1 VAPSPPDLLVLHA
14 VRLLGYADTERVAS
28 RFRLDRAQVE
38 EHLEDARA
46 SGWVDRS
53 SFSGRSGWFLTPRG
67 KLEDEHRLAAELDST
82 GRRDDLRRAYDDF
95 LVLNGRLLQ
104 AVTDWQTRPVP
115 GDPLAANDH
124 QDLRWDRRTLATL
137 TEICVGLGP
146 LATTLAGVLTRFGG
160 YDARFALALEEAQHG
175 DHRWVDSIEL
185 DSCHTVWF
193 QLHEDLLATLG
204 VQRGAGPA

>member
-1 VAPSPPDLLVLHA
+1 MVPSAPDLLVMHA
-14 VRLLGYADTERVAS
+14 VRLLGYADTDRIAG
-28 RFRLDRAQVE
+28 RFFLDRAEVE

-53 SFSGRSGWFLTPRG
+53 SFGGGSGWFLTPRG
-67 KLEDEHRLAAELDST
+67 KVENERRLAAELDVT
-82 GRRDDLRRAYDDF
+82 GRRAEVRRAYDAF
-95 LVLNGRLLQ
+95 LVLNGRLLR
-104 AVTDWQTRPVP
+104 AVTDWQTRPVV

-137 TEICVGLGP
+137 SELDVGLGP
-146 LATTLAGVLTRFGG
+146 LATSLAGVLTRFDG

-204 VQRGAGPA
+204 VQRGAEPA

>member
-1 VAPSPPDLLVLHA
+1 MVPSAPDLLVMHA
-14 VRLLGYADTERVAS
+14 VRLLGYADTDRIAA
-28 RFRLDRAQVE
+28 RFRLDRAAGE
-38 EHLEDARA
+38 EHHDDPPAR
-46 SGWVDRS
+46 GLVVRS
-53 SFSGRSGWFLTPRG
+53 SFGGRSGWFLTPRG
-67 KLEDEHRLAAELDST
+67 KAENELRLAVELDGT
-82 GRRDDLRRAYDDF
+82 GRRDDVRRAYEDF

-104 AVTDWQTRPVP
+104 AVTDWQTRPVA

-137 TEICVGLGP
+137 NEVGVGLGP
-146 LATTLAGVLTRFGG
+146 VATSLAGVLTRLDG
-160 YDARFALALEEAQHG
+160 YDARFALALGEAQHG

-204 VQRGAGPA
+204 VQRGAEPG

>member
-1 VAPSPPDLLVLHA
+1 MVPSPPDLLVLHA
-14 VRLLGYADTERVAS
+14 VRLLGFADTDRVAAH
-28 RFRLDRAQVE
+28 FRLDHAVVE

-46 SGWVDRS
+46 RGWVDRS
-53 SFSGRSGWFLTPRG
+53 SFGGRSGWFLTARG
-67 KLEDEHRLAAELDST
+67 KVEDERRLAAELDGT
-82 GRRDDLRRAYDDF
+82 GRRDELVGAYDDF
-95 LVLNGRLLQ
+95 LELNGRLLQ
-104 AVTDWQTRPVP
+104 AVTDWQTRPAP

-124 QDLRWDRRTLATL
+124 QDLRWDRRTLAAL
-137 TEICVGLGP
+137 NDIGVGLGP
-146 LATTLAGVLTRFGG
+146 LATTLAGVLARFDG

-204 VQRGAGPA
+204 VQRGAEPA